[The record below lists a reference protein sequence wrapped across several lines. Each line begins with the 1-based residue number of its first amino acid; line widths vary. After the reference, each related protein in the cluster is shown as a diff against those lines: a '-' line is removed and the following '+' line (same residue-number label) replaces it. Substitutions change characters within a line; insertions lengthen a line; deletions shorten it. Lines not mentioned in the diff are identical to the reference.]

1 VIRHIEDAERLRA
14 QTAQTILDCEARHAS
29 LSAGGTMDQALARLW
44 EQPII
49 TMREALAAVDREIE
63 LMRAGVVPVRAREVA

>member
-1 VIRHIEDAERLRA
+1 MIRHIEDAERLRA
-14 QTAQTILDCEARHAS
+14 QIAQTVLDMEADHAAK
-29 LSAGGTMDQALARLW
+29 LGGDWLDQSLARLW

-49 TMREALAAVDREIE
+49 AARDALAAVDREIE